1 MTRLAPPPSPS
12 RSSHAEPLLAL
23 ACPGCHAALA
33 ADRASAGTPGR
44 CPLCHAAFTLP
55 VPPANVARQAT
66 APADR
71 PDDDPLRRLR
81 DERSTRR
88 ARRNIVM
95 LVSGVV
101 ILLAIVLLF
110 GTRRPKKR
118 RTS

>member
-1 MTRLAPPPSPS
+1 MTTLSPPPSPS
-12 RSSHAEPLLAL
+12 PHAEPLFAL

-33 ADRASAGTPGR
+33 ADRESAGTPGR

-55 VPPANVARQAT
+55 VPPTKVAHEEP

-71 PDDDPLRRLR
+71 PDDDPQRRLR
-81 DERSTRR
+81 EERSTRR

-118 RTS
+118 RVS